1 MCFFSGTPNCSDWRL
16 NLVFVLS
23 ILWINLLIY
32 RLPPLPPT
40 PLKLSSVSFAE
51 YASLCDLVRFRF
63 LRIRHGCVWVG
74 TVAQVDPVCVWVII
88 LLCFGSEHHMGM
100 YGRWG
105 MHISIKA
112 RFKRIWFQGLAL
124 IRDSWFLDK
133 SRNLIACV
141 SADPV
146 DSGEYRFVWILWS
159 RVLARPWYAQRMRQ
173 RI

>member
-1 MCFFSGTPNCSDWRL
+1 MET
-16 NLVFVLS
+16 
-23 ILWINLLIY
+23 Y

-40 PLKLSSVSFAE
+40 PLKLSSFSFAE

-112 RFKRIWFQGLAL
+112 RFKRIWFQGLVSTRVSGFLEILGIWESAYPL
-124 IRDSWFLDK
+124 DSVEYVFLWV
-133 SRNLIACV
+133 RC
-141 SADPV
+141 
-146 DSGEYRFVWILWS
+146 S
-159 RVLARPWYAQRMRQ
+159 RVGARSWYAQRWRQ